1 MKQYEDMNRE
11 DKINMYKGMDTAKA
25 YIEKQASTDLATV
38 ETLQQELAED
48 IQGKQLEIEFPEED
62 FTLWIGA

>member
-62 FTLWIGA
+62 FTL